1 MLRRRPGY
9 RGPRIVVLGE
19 AIAVDGVLDP
29 GVVGDAARSGRH
41 DPQEVKQVW
50 HHLARFGTRHT

>member
-1 MLRRRPGY
+1 M
-9 RGPRIVVLGE
+9 LGE